1 MTTPTTPEAPHIEP
15 ANDELSYLATLVN
28 DIRKRDRTSYICV
41 SEEASTIRR
50 TDIEPG
56 FEDDADYRR
65 WADLA
70 SGALIIEKGLVDLED
85 ALSVLALMHRLRH
98 MAETDD
104 RRYFALNPEAALR
117 QRLAYP
123 GEGWELVRHA
133 EDDPGD
139 CLVPTVLVTRSQ
151 AGSHRQ
157 LFLHPEAFE
166 IGRTRRHRFA
176 RRRPREL
183 ENVID
188 EPRDDGFGR
197 VFDWVDFSQT
207 EPGHAHYLR
216 LALIAFSW
224 YDDEDWFA
232 AHPGMLVRERFACP
246 GELSLEPGGLRE
258 YVEVRRLN
266 GLLWR
271 VRLHDAESPY
281 GVHFARTGSIAP
293 ERYAPSRLYPC
304 HGLRGL
310 AEPTTDLT

>member
-104 RRYFALNPEAALR
+104 RRYFALSPKATLR
-117 QRLAYP
+117 ARFGYP
-123 GEGWELVRHA
+123 GEGWELMRHG
-133 EDDPGD
+133 EDRPGN

-151 AGSHRQ
+151 KGRHRL

-166 IGRTRRHRFA
+166 IGRTHRYRYA
-176 RRRPREL
+176 RLHPREL
-183 ENVID
+183 ENVVD
-188 EPRDDGFGR
+188 EPRDDGYGR
-197 VFDWVDFSQT
+197 VFDWVDFNQM
-207 EPGHAHYLR
+207 EPGHALS
-216 LALIAFSW
+216 LSNALIAFGW

-232 AHPGMLVRERFACP
+232 AHPGVPVRERFVCP
-246 GELSLEPGGLRE
+246 GELALQRGSLWE

-271 VRLHDAESPY
+271 VLLHDGESPD
-281 GVHFARTGSIAP
+281 GVGYPSTGSIAP

-304 HGLRGL
+304 HGLR
-310 AEPTTDLT
+310 